1 MKQKI
6 EIPML
11 YYYKGS
17 QNSSVF
23 LIRNLEDIFYIAT
36 GYGEVIA
43 RCETGTQ
50 IIQIL
55 NNIKDGVY
63 A

>member
-1 MKQKI
+1 
-6 EIPML
+6 ML

-23 LIRNLEDIFYIAT
+23 LIRNLNIFYIIT
-36 GYGEVIA
+36 SYGELIA
-43 RCETGTQ
+43 RCETGVQ

-55 NNIKDGVY
+55 NNIKEGVY